1 MKLTTLLFA
10 VSFILSGSLFADDEI
25 TESYKLEYKR
35 KYAEALTIMESLAK
49 KDPSNYFYQ
58 LRAGWV
64 AYIKGEYSKSNAF
77 SEKAILL
84 KPKSA
89 EARISQIRALMA
101 LGQFKQVISSCAS
114 LLKIDSK
121 SYYARTSQA
130 YAYYATGNFKEAE
143 KQYLSVLEDYP
154 ADTEMLI
161 GLGWS
166 YIKQGNKPGSKAVF
180 DQLKDMVPG
189 DERVKSGIKYAEK

>member
-161 GLGWS
+161 G
-166 YIKQGNKPGSKAVF
+166 Q
-180 DQLKDMVPG
+180 
-189 DERVKSGIKYAEK
+189 